1 MTAGAIREPPDPV
14 EVRLMD
20 GFELVCDGEPVQC
33 PLTAQRLLAFLGLH
47 DRPLQ
52 RLFVAGKLWTDST
65 EERALASLRSAI
77 YRANRPAAPPL
88 VRVVDSRLLLDAE
101 VRVDVREASAQAHRL
116 IDGEAC
122 EDASRAGALLGGEL
136 LPDWYDDWLII
147 ERERFRQLRL
157 HGLEALSARLL
168 ERERFGEAAE
178 AALSAIAGEPLRE
191 SAHRALIRVHL
202 AEGNPSEALRHFE
215 LFRRM
220 LQEELGLAPSV
231 QLVALVRE
239 VGDGRVT
246 PRRQAHVRWLRR
258 EPNGPA
264 FS

>member
-1 MTAGAIREPPDPV
+1 MQPDPI

-20 GFELVCDGEPVQC
+20 GFELVSGGVPVPC

-77 YRANRPAAPPL
+77 YRANRPIAAL
-88 VRVVDSRLLLDAE
+88 VRVADSRLSLGPD
-101 VRVDVREASAQAHRL
+101 VRVDVRAASAHAHAL
-116 IDGEAC
+116 IEGEGC
-122 EDASRAGALLGGEL
+122 ECRPGPLLDGEL

-157 HGLEALSARLL
+157 HGLEALSRRLL
-168 ERERFGEAAE
+168 EHRRFGEAAE

-191 SAHRALIRVHL
+191 SAHRALIRVHF

-220 LQEELGLAPSV
+220 LHDELGLAPSP
-231 QLVALVRE
+231 QLVALMRAA
-239 VGDGRVT
+239 GDGRVT
-246 PRRQAHVRWLRR
+246 PRLQAPARWPRR
-258 EPNGPA
+258 EPSAPA

>member
-1 MTAGAIREPPDPV
+1 MAAGSIRVQPDPV
-14 EVRLMD
+14 EIRLMD
-20 GFELVCDGEPVQC
+20 GFELVCYGVPVPC

-77 YRANRPAAPPL
+77 YRANRPVAAL
-88 VRVVDSRLLLDAE
+88 IRVVDSRLSLGAD
-101 VRVDVREASAQAHRL
+101 VRVDVREASAHAHAL
-116 IDGEAC
+116 IEGEEEC
-122 EDASRAGALLGGEL
+122 RAGPLLDGEL

-157 HGLEALSARLL
+157 HGLEALSRRLL
-168 ERERFGEAAE
+168 EHRRYGEAAE

-202 AEGNPSEALRHFE
+202 AEGNASEALRHFE

-220 LQEELGLAPSV
+220 LHDELGLAPSP
-231 QLVALVRE
+231 QLVALVR
-239 VGDGRVT
+239 VAGDGRVT
-246 PRRQAHVRWLRR
+246 GRLQAPARWPRR
-258 EPNGPA
+258 EPSAPV

>member
-1 MTAGAIREPPDPV
+1 MTAGVIRETPDPV

-20 GFELVCDGEPVQC
+20 GFELVCDGVAVPC

-77 YRANRPAAPPL
+77 YRANRPVAAL
-88 VRVVDSRLLLDAE
+88 IRVVDSRLSLGAG
-101 VRVDVREASAQAHRL
+101 VRVDVREASAHAHAL
-116 IDGEAC
+116 IEGETGADGC
-122 EDASRAGALLGGEL
+122 RPGSLLDGEL

-157 HGLEALSARLL
+157 HGLEALSGQLL
-168 ERERFGEAAE
+168 GHRRYGEAAE
-178 AALSAIAGEPLRE
+178 VALSAIAGEPLRE

-220 LQEELGLAPSV
+220 LHDELGLAPSP
-231 QLVALVRE
+231 QLAALMRAA
-239 VGDGRVT
+239 GDGRVT
-246 PRRQAHVRWLRR
+246 QRLQAPSRWPRR
-258 EPNGPA
+258 EPSAPA

>member
-1 MTAGAIREPPDPV
+1 MQPDPI

-20 GFELVCDGEPVQC
+20 GFELVSDGVPVPC

-77 YRANRPAAPPL
+77 YRANRPIAAL
-88 VRVVDSRLLLDAE
+88 IRVVDSRLSLGPG
-101 VRVDVREASAQAHRL
+101 VRVDVREASAHAHAL
-116 IDGEAC
+116 MEGEC
-122 EDASRAGALLGGEL
+122 GECRAGPLLDGEL

-157 HGLEALSARLL
+157 HGLEALSLRLL
-168 ERERFGEAAE
+168 ERRRYGEAAE

-191 SAHRALIRVHL
+191 SAHRALIRVHF

-220 LQEELGLAPSV
+220 LHDELGLAPSP
-231 QLVALVRE
+231 QLEALMRAA
-239 VGDGRVT
+239 GDGRVT
-246 PRRQAHVRWLRR
+246 LRHQAPSRWPRR
-258 EPNGPA
+258 EPSAPA

>member
-1 MTAGAIREPPDPV
+1 MAAGSIRVQPDPV
-14 EVRLMD
+14 EIRLMD
-20 GFELVCDGEPVQC
+20 GFELVCDGEPVPC

-77 YRANRPAAPPL
+77 YRANRPIAAL
-88 VRVVDSRLLLDAE
+88 IRVVDSRLSLGAGVL
-101 VRVDVREASAQAHRL
+101 VDVREASAHAHAL
-116 IDGEAC
+116 IEGEDEC
-122 EDASRAGALLGGEL
+122 RAGPLLDREL

-157 HGLEALSARLL
+157 HGLEALSRRLL
-168 ERERFGEAAE
+168 EHRRYGEAAE

-191 SAHRALIRVHL
+191 SAHRALIQVHL
-202 AEGNPSEALRHFE
+202 AEGNASEALRHFE

-220 LQEELGLAPSV
+220 LLDELGLAPSP
-231 QLVALVRE
+231 QLVALARAA
-239 VGDGRVT
+239 GDGRVT
-246 PRRQAHVRWLRR
+246 PRLQAPARWPRR
-258 EPNGPA
+258 EPSEPA

>member
-1 MTAGAIREPPDPV
+1 MAAGSIRMLPDPV

-20 GFELVCDGEPVQC
+20 GFELVCDGAPVPC

-77 YRANRPAAPPL
+77 YRANRPVAAL
-88 VRVVDSRLLLDAE
+88 IRVVDSRLSLDPD
-101 VRVDVREASAQAHRL
+101 VRVDVREASAQAHAL
-116 IDGEAC
+116 IEGESGEEAC
-122 EDASRAGALLGGEL
+122 RARSLLNGEL

-168 ERERFGEAAE
+168 GLRCYGEAAE

-191 SAHRALIRVHL
+191 SAHRALIRVHF
-202 AEGNPSEALRHFE
+202 AEGNPSEALRQFE

-220 LQEELGLAPSV
+220 LADELGLRPSP
-231 QLVALVRE
+231 QLFELMRAA
-239 VGDGRVT
+239 GDGRVT
-246 PRRQAHVRWLRR
+246 QRRQAPAQWPRR
-258 EPNGPA
+258 EPSAPA

>member
-1 MTAGAIREPPDPV
+1 
-14 EVRLMD
+14 MD

-191 SAHRALIRVHL
+191 SAHRALIRSHL
-202 AEGNPSEALRHFE
+202 AQGNVGEATRQYRLFCGLARDHLRVPPSALLEAL
-215 LFRRM
+215 M
-220 LQEELGLAPSV
+220 APLGE
-231 QLVALVRE
+231 VAR
-239 VGDGRVT
+239 
-246 PRRQAHVRWLRR
+246 
-258 EPNGPA
+258 
-264 FS
+264 